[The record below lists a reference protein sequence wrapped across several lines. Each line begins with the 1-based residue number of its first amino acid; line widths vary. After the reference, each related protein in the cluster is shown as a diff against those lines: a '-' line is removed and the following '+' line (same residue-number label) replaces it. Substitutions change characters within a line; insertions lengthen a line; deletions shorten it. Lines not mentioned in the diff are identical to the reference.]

1 MYIVFEGIDG
11 AGKSTQ
17 IQMLKD
23 WLEANGFRVETVV
36 EPTESKIRTNP
47 RLSFQTGHSSHPW
60 PIRTMPSGLKF

>member
-36 EPTESKIRTNP
+36 EPTESEAGPKPPGAFVCR
-47 RLSFQTGHSSHPW
+47 
-60 PIRTMPSGLKF
+60 